1 VTMAG
6 LTLSELLTRSVT
18 LQWFE
23 GIAIVRAFAERLA
36 DHGGDSAL
44 IPELHQIELRA
55 DGSIALAGGVS
66 CDEPVRRLGQLL
78 QVLLTDAEP
87 PVQLRLIVSR
97 ATAPMRSYE
106 SLRDFDQA
114 VAYFE
119 RPDRTALL
127 VALFTRAQTAGPAA
141 AGDTVLTLD
150 RMAPLPDAKPAD
162 ARSDRQVKSW
172 RRRIGVIGAATVVL
186 VMSGAA
192 VRYSRLAGETVRGR
206 RMSRATAAAADVVGA
221 TVLAGASALSNSL
234 GLGRIVAGDAAAP
247 PVASAAVPVTEHRS
261 RPAGVAA
268 DGTPAGS
275 GGANVVPPKVVVYE
289 TRDSPARLNESLK
302 GQAEAPEGSPA
313 ASIDDVVYIAGA
325 EGISPPVAVHSQLPR
340 ELSPTVNPASLSRI
354 EIVIARD
361 GTVESARLVGN
372 RRDLQGGMLLSAVK
386 AWEFRPATKD
396 GMAVRYRK
404 TILVSFE

>member
-1 VTMAG
+1 MAG

-23 GIAIVRAFAERLA
+23 GIAIVRAVAERLA

-44 IPELHQIELRA
+44 IPELHQIELMA

-87 PVQLRLIVSR
+87 PVQLRLIVSQ

-119 RPDRTALL
+119 RPDRRALL
-127 VALFTRAQTAGPAA
+127 VALVARAQTAGPAA
-141 AGDTVLTLD
+141 TRDTLLTLD
-150 RMAPLPDAKPAD
+150 RMAPLPDAKPAHLL
-162 ARSDRQVKSW
+162 SDRQVKRW
-172 RRRIGVIGAATVVL
+172 RRRIGVLAAVTVVL
-186 VMSGAA
+186 AMSGAA
-192 VRYSRLAGETVRGR
+192 VRYSRMAGATVRGR
-206 RMSRATAAAADVVGA
+206 QVSRATAAAADVVGA

-234 GLGRIVAGDAAAP
+234 GLGRIVAGDSTAQPAASVTA
-247 PVASAAVPVTEHRS
+247 PVTEHGSKSVRATAVGA
-261 RPAGVAA
+261 PV
-268 DGTPAGS
+268 GS
-275 GGANVVPPKVVVYE
+275 GAANVLPPKVVVYE
-289 TRDSPARLNESLK
+289 PPDSHERLNESLDL
-302 GQAEAPEGSPA
+302 QAEAPERSPA
-313 ASIDDVVYIAGA
+313 ASIDNVVYNAGA
-325 EGISPPVAVHSQLPR
+325 EGISPPVPVHSKLPR
-340 ELSPTVNPASLSRI
+340 ELSPTVNRASLSRI

-386 AWEFRPATKD
+386 AWEFLPATKD
-396 GMAVRYRK
+396 GAAVRYRK

>member
-1 VTMAG
+1 
-6 LTLSELLTRSVT
+6 VT

-23 GIAIVRAFAERLA
+23 GIAIVRGVAERLA

-44 IPELHQIELRA
+44 IPELHQIELMA
-55 DGSIALAGGVS
+55 DGSIALAGGVR

-87 PVQLRLIVSR
+87 PVQLRLIVSQ

-127 VALFTRAQTAGPAA
+127 VALFARAQTAGPAA
-141 AGDTVLTLD
+141 TRDMLLTLD
-150 RMAPLPDAKPAD
+150 RMAPLPDAKPAQ
-162 ARSDRQVKSW
+162 ALSDRQVKRW
-172 RRRIGVIGAATVVL
+172 RRRIGVLAAATILLAV
-186 VMSGAA
+186 SGAA
-192 VRYSRLAGETVRGR
+192 VRYSRMAGATVRGR
-206 RMSRATAAAADVVGA
+206 QVSRATAAAADVVGA

-247 PVASAAVPVTEHRS
+247 PAASAAAPVTEHRS
-261 RPAGVAA
+261 KPARAA
-268 DGTPAGS
+268 AEGKPFGS
-275 GGANVVPPKVVVYE
+275 AGANVLPPKAVVYE
-289 TRDSPARLNESLK
+289 TPDSRARLNESHS
-302 GQAEAPEGSPA
+302 GPAEAMERPPA
-313 ASIDDVVYIAGA
+313 TAIDNVVYNAGA
-325 EGISPPVAVHSQLPR
+325 EGISPPVAVHSKLPR
-340 ELSPTVNPASLSRI
+340 ELSPTVNRANLSRI
-354 EIVIARD
+354 EVVIARD

-396 GMAVRYRK
+396 GAAVRYRK